1 MSLAQPKITG
11 GKMIRF
17 DDNLKKRVQRIASN
31 VNRKNKYNKF
41 KTRGKGMLFEN
52 ISASDIIA
60 KYSDKSRK
68 ELERQLKL
76 YKEYGKRDS
85 LNLVSPD
92 SRLSKW
98 EYNFFKANM
107 DKTKSFYINEISD
120 LERIIGNDL
129 GQHLRINER
138 LINLQQKLNY
148 LDKDLSTLSENE
160 IKTMR
165 TIFNY
170 AERSDIIK
178 ERGFRHYL
186 NQLERTMN
194 NLEYSKEEIDAVLNK
209 FNVLSENE
217 FTEMMR
223 NEDLID
229 AVYDLIDSP
238 KGRGK
243 YELMTDE
250 NRARAIVEQIKDRTD
265 SLIAKY
271 KTKK

>member
-1 MSLAQPKITG
+1 
-11 GKMIRF
+11 MIKF
-17 DDNLKKRVQRIASN
+17 DDKLKKRVQRIASN

-52 ISASDIIA
+52 LFASDIID

-85 LNLVSPD
+85 LNLVSSD

-107 DKTKSFYINEISD
+107 DKTKNFYINEISD

-129 GQHLRINER
+129 GKHLRINER

-148 LDKDLSTLSENE
+148 LDKDLLTLSENE

-170 AERSDIIK
+170 AERSELIK

-194 NLEYSKEEIDAVLNK
+194 NLDYSKEEIDAVLNK